1 MLAIELI
8 RCKTQFF
15 RLKCAVCKIISVKL
29 LLVSHMSHQKIK
41 CQILQCNVCEMKI
54 RYSYREITDNNAYSI
69 YNKQK
74 FVCKMFS
81 TTYTKKKEK

>member
-1 MLAIELI
+1 M
-8 RCKTQFF
+8 RS
-15 RLKCAVCKIISVKL
+15 ISVKL

-81 TTYTKKKEK
+81 TTYTKKKRKIIILL